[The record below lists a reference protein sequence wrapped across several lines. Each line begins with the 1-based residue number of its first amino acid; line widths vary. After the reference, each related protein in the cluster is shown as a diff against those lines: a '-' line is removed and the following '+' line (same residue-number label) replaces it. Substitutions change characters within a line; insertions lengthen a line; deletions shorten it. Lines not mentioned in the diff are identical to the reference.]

1 MRASSVGLG
10 LRLSTWRF
18 LAGAQRHHVGLS
30 GQQGRGGQRHG
41 HALTHAQPEPILLVV
56 GVGRARLRARTLR
69 RAPLLGTVGVGFP
82 S

>member
-1 MRASSVGLG
+1 MSSVWFGLW
-10 LRLSTWRF
+10 LSTWRS

-41 HALTHAQPEPILLVV
+41 HALAHAQPEHILLAV
-56 GVGRARLRARTLR
+56 GVGGARLRAGTLR